1 MVRTIEIE
9 NEKTIEIVQTLESI
23 ERISKT
29 IERNKTLGMSK
40 PYIQQ
45 WEDLKKDLLG
55 QLTSLLSDKGII
67 ADLKMV

>member
-67 ADLKMV
+67 ADLKMA